1 LISAIVLA
9 SSMLVLILVLALARE
24 VRLRRAL
31 ERLVARLLSLW
42 RNHHAEKTILTPWIT
57 LLALLIVG
65 CESGDERLARFAEH
79 SNEQQARQNEQA
91 AA

>member
-1 LISAIVLA
+1 
-9 SSMLVLILVLALARE
+9 MLR
-24 VRLRRAL
+24 
-31 ERLVARLLSLW
+31 
-42 RNHHAEKTILTPWIT
+42 KTILTPWIT